1 MNGRAGGAVL
11 IGVLVLGGCGVPTSS
26 EVEIVGDG
34 PVSEGQ
40 SPTGGVAPPTADEAT
55 TPLELVEN
63 FLTAAAG
70 NPSTAVD
77 RVREYLRA
85 SDQDGWHPEEPV
97 RVVRELDEP
106 IITDDTGG
114 YRVELTVQQIGI
126 LRANGSL
133 DAVSGGE
140 TPYTFRVVSEGGP
153 DDQVA
158 GQRSRL
164 RIADPPSILL
174 LSDTALTN
182 RDYYFPTPIYF
193 WDSEEHEQLV
203 PDLRWLPQAGAPDE
217 QFPWTV
223 LRWLL
228 EGPAPSLARLEGLP
242 AGTQPVGTPVWQDDN
257 RLVVNLNA
265 AALGESGAAG
275 VNDLATQ
282 LGWSMLQLRSAA
294 QLELRIDDQPQEG
307 ATVREPA
314 WHQAGSVRLAVLDG
328 TIRQLSDGQPV
339 SFPALAGDV
348 NGSVLAGALTDQ
360 GRLAALVRQDEGS
373 GERRLT
379 VVEAVSGEEPTETP
393 TVLSAGEIEQPTW
406 LRGGSD
412 PLGLV
417 VAGGRLY
424 RFTAGGSAQVT
435 VPGVAGS
442 VDAMAVAPER
452 RRVALVADGELY
464 VASLQL
470 DGEAVTVDEVQAVPT
485 TVENIAGV
493 AFSHVDRLVVTGEQE
508 GRVGLFALTVDG
520 GLQDQLR
527 NLGNASVTSLVAHP
541 VEDSNALDVMYEAND
556 QTYTYRGAPNLV
568 RAQDLLNVTEE
579 TDAPP
584 LAPFFVD

>member
-1 MNGRAGGAVL
+1 MNRPGIALLA
-11 IGVLVLGGCGVPTSS
+11 GVLVLGGCGVPTSS
-26 EVEIVGDG
+26 EVEYVAEG

-70 NPSTAVD
+70 NPSTALD
-77 RVREYLRA
+77 RAREYVRN

-106 IITDDTGG
+106 IVTDDTGG

-126 LRANGSL
+126 LRANGYL
-133 DAVSGGE
+133 DAVSGEE
-140 TPYTFRVVSEGGP
+140 TPYTFRVVSESGP
-153 DDQVA
+153 GDQVA
-158 GQRSRL
+158 GQPSRL
-164 RIADPPSILL
+164 RIANPPPVLL
-174 LSDTALTN
+174 LADTALTN

-242 AGTQPVGTPVWQDDN
+242 AGTQPVGTPVWQDGN

-265 AALGESGAAG
+265 AALGESGASG

-294 QLELRIDDQPQEG
+294 ELELRIDDQPQEG

-314 WHQAGSVRLAVLDG
+314 WEQAQSVRLAVLDG
-328 TIRQLSDGQPV
+328 AVRQLSDGQPV
-339 SFPALAGDV
+339 SFPALAGDI
-348 NGSVLAGALTDQ
+348 NSAVLAGALTDQ
-360 GRLAALVRQDEGS
+360 GRLAALVRRNEGS
-373 GERRLT
+373 DEERLS
-379 VVEAVSGEEPTETP
+379 VVEAVGGEEPSETP
-393 TVLSAGEIEQPTW
+393 SVLTAADIEQPTW

-417 VAGGRLY
+417 VAGGELH
-424 RFTAGGSAQVT
+424 RFTAGGSARVT
-435 VPGVAGS
+435 VQGLSGS
-442 VDAMAVAPER
+442 VVAMGVAPER
-452 RRVALVADGELY
+452 RRVALVAGGELY

-470 DGEAVTVDEVQAVPT
+470 DGEAVTVDELQPVPT

-493 AFSHVDRLVVTGEQE
+493 AFSHVDRLVVTGEQD

-527 NLGNASVTSLVAHP
+527 NLGNARVTSLVAHP
-541 VEDSNALDVMYEAND
+541 VEDSTALDVMYEANE
-556 QTYTYRGAPNLV
+556 QTYTYRGAPSLV
-568 RAQDLLNVTEE
+568 RAQDLLNVTDE